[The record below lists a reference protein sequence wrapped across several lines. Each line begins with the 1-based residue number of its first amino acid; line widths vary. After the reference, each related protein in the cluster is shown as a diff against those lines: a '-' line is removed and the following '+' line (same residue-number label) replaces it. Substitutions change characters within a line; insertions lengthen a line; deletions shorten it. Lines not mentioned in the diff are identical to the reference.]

1 MGLVFDSGA
10 ADKIVDAYLDIPGV
24 VLAGVGVGAGRHFI
38 DLLQYEGRVK
48 YATKCPL
55 FLDRV
60 TCPNMVVDIRAG
72 NIFNAADHALVLTL
86 IFRVGL
92 HYQSSD
98 RLTVK
103 M

>member
-10 ADKIVDAYLDIPGV
+10 ADKIVDAYLDIFGV
-24 VLAGVGVGAGRHFI
+24 VLAGRRYI
-38 DLLQYEGRVK
+38 DFSQYQGRVK

-60 TCPNMVVDIRAG
+60 ICLNMVRDICSG
-72 NIFNAADHALVLTL
+72 NIFNTADDALELSL
-86 IFRVGL
+86 IFCVGL
-92 HYQSSD
+92 HCHSSD
-98 RLTVK
+98 HLTLQ